1 MAWKCPQ
8 CGFVHENEAV
18 RVCEACGHVRPGG
31 RLALVA
37 EETGKRLPVGVD
49 TAIGK
54 ELLETFAGA
63 DHVYAADPQFRLE
76 RDEVSGGWSIA
87 PVPGAK
93 NPTFLNGAALGA
105 APAPLEPGAL
115 ITIGPTRLRLRVE
128 NEP

>member
-18 RVCEACGHVRPGG
+18 RVCEACGFVRPGG

-37 EETGKRLPVGVD
+37 EDTGKRLQVGVD

-63 DHVYAADPQFRLE
+63 DHVYAADPQFLLA
-76 RDEVSGGWSIA
+76 RDAACGGWSIA
-87 PVPGAK
+87 PVAGAT

-115 ITIGPTRLRLRVE
+115 ITIGPARLRLRVE